1 MIVPLRR
8 ATVALHFMHNTDPDT
23 YHDESSLELQ
33 QERDADHTERRA
45 ESIRAQQQDSDDT
58 NEN

>member
-1 MIVPLRR
+1 
-8 ATVALHFMHNTDPDT
+8 MHNTDPDT

-33 QERDADHTERRA
+33 QERDADHTERLDRRA

-58 NEN
+58 NED

>member
-1 MIVPLRR
+1 
-8 ATVALHFMHNTDPDT
+8 MHNTDPDT

-33 QERDADHTERRA
+33 QERESLAHAERLDRRA

-58 NEN
+58 NED

>member
-1 MIVPLRR
+1 
-8 ATVALHFMHNTDPDT
+8 MHNTDPDT